1 MLGLVGRERL
11 EKAEAETSMVLAQF
25 AEAVATAKEFL
36 ANHHRTMA
44 LLRDWQRMYEERGA
58 ELTGVR
64 AELKEVRASAI
75 WLTGSSKYPEWK
87 RADRRRLSVPTT
99 RTFTNNRFVALGK
112 PARSSGR
119 TKRRLREKL
128 PGAFLMQLQAR
139 RRIRAP
145 RSSAANALA
154 HRPPAAGNSKAP

>member
-1 MLGLVGRERL
+1 MLGLVGRKRL

-44 LLRDWQRMYEERGA
+44 LLRDWQRMYEEWGA
-58 ELTGVR
+58 ELAEVR
-64 AELKEVRASAI
+64 AELKQVRGERDLAHWS
-75 WLTGSSKYPEWK
+75 LKYPEWK
-87 RADRRRLSVPTT
+87 RADRPRLSVPTT
-99 RTFTNNRFVALGK
+99 RTVTNKFVALGK

-145 RSSAANALA
+145 RSEAANALA